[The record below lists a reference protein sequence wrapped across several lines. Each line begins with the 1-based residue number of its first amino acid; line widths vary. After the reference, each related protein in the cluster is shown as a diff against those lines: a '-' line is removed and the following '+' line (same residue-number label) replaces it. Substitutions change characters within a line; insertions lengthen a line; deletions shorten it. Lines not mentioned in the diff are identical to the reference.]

1 MRGARLLALGAICC
15 LGKLAGTADAGDLT
29 VTPVS
34 LAVASPS
41 QTATLKIVGAQELL
55 AAQVRVV
62 RWQQHGGREQLTPTR
77 DVVASPPALRLEG
90 GREMTVRIVR
100 TVKSPVIGEECYRVL
115 VDQLPG
121 ASQDG
126 IAVKFALRQSIPL
139 CFDAPRQKPGNLDWS
154 LSRSGKRWVLS
165 VSNSGQHRV
174 VAKDVRITGASAAS
188 ARLGVAVVLGSSDM
202 SWPLTGALKGLSPGS
217 TFTVDARIDNK
228 EVQFKGRVGGG

>member
-1 MRGARLLALGAICC
+1 MGPRLLALGAICC
-15 LGKLAGTADAGDLT
+15 LGTVAGTADAADLT

-41 QTATLKIVGAQELL
+41 QLATLKIVGAQEPL
-55 AAQVRVV
+55 AAQIRVV

-77 DVVASPPALRLEG
+77 DVVASPPALRLGG

-100 TVKSPVIGEECYRVL
+100 TVKSPVAGEECYRVL

-139 CFDAPRQKPGNLDWS
+139 CFDAPKQKRGEMAWS
-154 LSRSGKRWVLS
+154 LRREGKQWLLS
-165 VSNSGQHRV
+165 ASNSSQRRI
-174 VAKDVRITGASAAS
+174 VAKNVKISGAGGAS
-188 ARLGVAVVLGSSDM
+188 ARLGVAVVLGASDM
-202 SWPLTGALKGLSPGS
+202 SWPVTGQLKGLAPGS
-217 TFTVDARIDNK
+217 SFTVDAKIDNK
-228 EVQFKGRVGGG
+228 DVQFKGKAGGG